1 MADNSKRHIFVVDDD
16 GCILKTISVV
26 LEKANFKCSCFAHA
40 EDCLKQLRREKC
52 DLLITD
58 VRMPD
63 KDGIEL
69 LTEALQMAPWLC
81 VIVMTSYADIP
92 MAVRAVKA
100 GAVDFI
106 EKPLEWDSLMLLIKS
121 QLEDDGLAEGLKG
134 MALTEREITV
144 LRFILQGK
152 SNKEIA
158 HVLHR
163 SVRTVEVHRSHI
175 MRKLDADN
183 VVDLVKRATAM
194 GIRQADSEE

>member
-1 MADNSKRHIFVVDDD
+1 MADKSKRHIFVVDDD
-16 GCILKTISVV
+16 DCILRATSVI
-26 LEKANFKCSCFAHA
+26 LEKANFECSCFANA
-40 EDCLKQLRREKC
+40 EDCLEQLHTEKC

-58 VRMPD
+58 VQMPGM
-63 KDGIEL
+63 DGIDL
-69 LTEALQMAPWLC
+69 LAAARQIAPWLC

-100 GAVDFI
+100 GAVDFV
-106 EKPLEWDSLMLLIKS
+106 EKPLEWDSLMLLVKS

-152 SNKEIA
+152 SNKEIG

-163 SVRTVEVHRSHI
+163 SVRTIEVHRSHI

-194 GIRQADSEE
+194 GIQQAGSEE

>member
-16 GCILKTISVV
+16 DCILRATSVI
-26 LEKANFKCSCFAHA
+26 LEKANFECSCFANA
-40 EDCLKQLRREKC
+40 EDCLKELRREKC

-58 VRMPD
+58 VRMPGM
-63 KDGIEL
+63 DGIDML
-69 LTEALQMAPWLC
+69 AEALQIAPWLG

-100 GAVDFI
+100 GAMDFV
-106 EKPLEWDSLMLLIKS
+106 EKPLEWDSLMLLIKA

-158 HVLHR
+158 GVLHR

-194 GIRQADSEE
+194 GIQQVDSEE

>member
-1 MADNSKRHIFVVDDD
+1 MADKSKRHIFVVDDD
-16 GCILKTISVV
+16 DCILRATSVI
-26 LEKANFKCSCFAHA
+26 LEKANFKCSCFANA
-40 EDCLKQLRREKC
+40 EDCLKQLRTEKC

-58 VRMPD
+58 VRMPGM
-63 KDGIEL
+63 DGIDL
-69 LTEALQMAPWLC
+69 LTAARQIAPWLC

-100 GAVDFI
+100 GAVDFV
-106 EKPLEWDSLMLLIKS
+106 EKPLEWDSLMLLIEA

-152 SNKEIA
+152 SNKEIG

-194 GIRQADSEE
+194 GIQQADSEE

>member
-1 MADNSKRHIFVVDDD
+1 
-16 GCILKTISVV
+16 
-26 LEKANFKCSCFAHA
+26 
-40 EDCLKQLRREKC
+40 
-52 DLLITD
+52 
-58 VRMPD
+58 
-63 KDGIEL
+63 
-69 LTEALQMAPWLC
+69 
-81 VIVMTSYADIP
+81 
-92 MAVRAVKA
+92 
-100 GAVDFI
+100 
-106 EKPLEWDSLMLLIKS
+106 
-121 QLEDDGLAEGLKG
+121 

-194 GIRQADSEE
+194 GIQQADSEE